1 MISDLILCHKVR
13 KLFVII
19 ITQKEEIRSQIYR
32 KTRFI
37 LSIEK
42 QIFLTNCSRIFLSRI
57 ESLLLAN
64 IHIRFMNKK
73 HLFTLLFTLLVWT
86 SCNNQQHFITDAAYR
101 AEVENDF
108 QAKQAALPNGNLFAV
123 FNDQMTPE
131 EREALT
137 FMYAYMPIGDITDYS
152 GDFYLKNI
160 RSSFQAR
167 NEMPWGDSIPEDIF
181 RHFVLPVRINNENLD
196 ESRMVFF
203 DELKDR
209 VKGLSLYDAVLEVNH
224 WCHEKVIY
232 TPSDGRTSSPL
243 ASVKTAYGRCG
254 EESTFTVAALRSVGI
269 PARQV
274 YTPRWAHTDDN
285 HAWVEAWVNGKWYF
299 FGACEPEPV
308 LNLGWFNG
316 PAYRGML
323 MHTKVFGKYNGPED
337 VMERTDGYTEI
348 NVIDNYA
355 PSAKAVIT
363 VMDANGKPV
372 KDALVE
378 FKIYNYAEF
387 NSVARKKTD
396 ADGKCSLSAGK
407 GDMLVW
413 ASKDGKFGYSKVSFG
428 KDGEVTIA
436 LNKKPG
442 DVETIAL
449 DIVPP
454 VDGSI
459 PAEVTPEQKEANA
472 KRLLEEDAIRNK
484 YVATFYTEEK
494 AEALAKELGIDPMK
508 TEDFM
513 IGSRGNWM
521 EIEKFLRETPAE
533 KRAQAMAL
541 LDVVSAKDLRDT
553 PASVF
558 ADHLN
563 NTPAVQSEWF
573 NEYIMNPR
581 VANEFLT
588 PYKSFFAANIE
599 PSLAKQAVENP
610 QALVDWVK
618 NNVSINDA
626 LNAQRIPIM
635 PMGVWKSR
643 IADKGSRNIF
653 FVAVARSLGIPA
665 RIEPVARKIQY
676 FKDNAWV
683 DVDFEAA
690 VQTTAKQGKVI
701 ASYQPIKALQDPKY
715 YSHFTIAKVL
725 PNGTLQTL
733 NFERGGNV
741 DMGLG
746 DTWSGLLKKPLSMDE
761 GNYML
766 VTGTRM
772 ANGSVLAEIE
782 FFNVEADKTTPIQL
796 EMRESKDEIQ
806 VIGNFNSENKFKRAD
821 NGEETSLLATTGRGY
836 YIVALLGSRQEPTNH
851 AMRDIAAVKKEL
863 EDWGRGIVLL
873 FPDEKGYK
881 NFDPKEFGDLPGTIT
896 YGLDIDGAIQK
907 EMATAMKLQN
917 ANTLPIF
924 LIADTF
930 NRVVFVSQGYTI
942 GLGEQLMKDIH
953 NLNHL
958 VSNV

>member
-1 MISDLILCHKVR
+1 MHNSLTLKRQGYLLTNKYIHYICADKINAMIKTNLFLL
-13 KLFVII
+13 LFV
-19 ITQKEEIRSQIYR
+19 
-32 KTRFI
+32 
-37 LSIEK
+37 
-42 QIFLTNCSRIFLSRI
+42 
-57 ESLLLAN
+57 LLAG
-64 IHIRFMNKK
+64 
-73 HLFTLLFTLLVWT
+73 T
-86 SCNNQQHFITDAAYR
+86 SCNRQQHFISDDTFR

-108 QAKQAALPNGNLFAV
+108 RAKQAALPDGNLFSV
-123 FNDQMTPE
+123 FNQKMTSDE
-131 EREALT
+131 KEALT
-137 FMYAYMPIGDITDYS
+137 FLYAYMPIGDITDYD
-152 GDFYLKNI
+152 GQLYLDNI
-160 RSSFQAR
+160 RSSFRAR
-167 NEMPWGDSIPEDIF
+167 VEMPWGDSIPEDIF
-181 RHFVLPVRINNENLD
+181 RHFVLPVRVNNENLD
-196 ESRMVFF
+196 ESRMIFYE
-203 DELKDR
+203 ELKDR

-232 TPSDGRTSSPL
+232 TPSDARTSSPL

-299 FGACEPEPV
+299 LGACEPEPV

-363 VMDANGKPV
+363 VTDANGKPV

-449 DIVPP
+449 DIIPP

-942 GLGEQLMKDIH
+942 GLGEQLMKVIH
-953 NLNHL
+953 KL
-958 VSNV
+958 

>member
-108 QAKQAALPNGNLFAV
+108 QAKQAALPNGDLFAV

-299 FGACEPEPV
+299 LGACEPEPV

-363 VMDANGKPV
+363 VTDANGKPV

-413 ASKDGKFGYSKVSFG
+413 ASKEGKFGYSKVSFG

-454 VDGSI
+454 VDGSS

-521 EIEKFLRETPAE
+521 EIEKFLRETPAQ

-676 FKDNAWV
+676 FKDNSWV

-942 GLGEQLMKDIH
+942 GLGEQLMKVIH
-953 NLNHL
+953 KL
-958 VSNV
+958 

>member
-13 KLFVII
+13 KLFAII

-108 QAKQAALPNGNLFAV
+108 QAKQAALPNGDLFAV

-167 NEMPWGDSIPEDIF
+167 NEMPWGDSIPEMIF

-299 FGACEPEPV
+299 LGACEPEPV

-363 VMDANGKPV
+363 VTDANGKPV

-449 DIVPP
+449 DIIPP

-942 GLGEQLMKDIH
+942 GLGEQLMKVIH
-953 NLNHL
+953 KL
-958 VSNV
+958 